1 MQICDCRIL
10 IIRRRRICL
19 RHVFSKEKATAAD
32 AVPSYHYRNR
42 SRLGGRYQSKG
53 IRANRGPRCS
63 RTSVLVADGLVREQ
77 LPPGRLYSMIGIVY
91 LHRLDTSPRLSGPIN
106 RRIERERVSSSFRH
120 VSTSE
125 RERGK
130 SFRIN
135 YRLINGRDGTGLD
148 GLTRNTDLLS
158 HKFLWSLVPVFV
170 ECVLELKQF
179 S

>member
-10 IIRRRRICL
+10 IIRRRWICL
-19 RHVFSKEKATAAD
+19 RHVFSKEKATAAAA
-32 AVPSYHYRNR
+32 AVPSYHYQNR

-63 RTSVLVADGLVREQ
+63 RTDCTSVLVADGLVREQ

-106 RRIERERVSSSFRH
+106 RRIERERGSPHFRH
-120 VSTSE
+120 VSNSE

-135 YRLINGRDGTGLD
+135 YRLINGRDWTGLD
-148 GLTRNTDLLS
+148 GLTRNADLLS
-158 HKFLWSLVPVFV
+158 HNFLWSLCLLNV
-170 ECVLELKQF
+170 
-179 S
+179 SWN